1 MRACRD
7 WTAGGATP
15 NLTPMQDWNEIRAWR
30 KDTRKRLL
38 AERQRLSKEEREHI
52 GEAVRSRVLGIL
64 GGRLP
69 RTLGVYWPIQ
79 GEMNFIPLAHAVME
93 AGGSVG
99 LPVVV
104 QKAAPVEFWRW
115 RRGERL
121 VRGAWDIP
129 VPKHR
134 DVLQP
139 ELLIVPLVGFD
150 AAGYRL
156 GYGAG
161 FYDRTLAAASP
172 RPRTIAVGFS
182 SAQLDTIHPQPHDI
196 PMDVIVTEHGI
207 VKGESA

>member
-1 MRACRD
+1 M
-7 WTAGGATP
+7 
-15 NLTPMQDWNEIRAWR
+15 LE
-30 KDTRKRLL
+30 
-38 AERQRLSKEEREHI
+38 
-52 GEAVRSRVLGIL
+52 IL
-64 GGRLP
+64 GGTLP
-69 RTLGVYWPIQ
+69 GSLGVYWPIQ
-79 GEMNFIPLAHAVME
+79 GEMNFIPLAHTVLD

-104 QKAAPVEFWRW
+104 KKSAPVEFWRW

-121 VRGAWDIP
+121 VRGEWDIP

-134 DVLQP
+134 DVIDP

-161 FYDRTLAAASP
+161 FYDRTLAAANP

-182 SAQLDTIHPQPHDI
+182 TAQLDTIHPQPHDI

-207 VKGESA
+207 LKREKS